1 MTLFQERPDLLQ
13 TFREGQRFA
22 LAEVYR
28 SYRPRVDAYLELL
41 SKRGLASAWRAI
53 AVPDLRQEVFL
64 RAFSPRARAAYDP
77 NRRYAPYLIKIAH
90 HCFLDEARL
99 RQREALL
106 LDDKVVSASDEPH
119 AHVSEAPDAQ
129 LQVIVERYVAGLP
142 ERLRAVYDQRF
153 VFDESQEVARLALG
167 LSRRQLRTA
176 ECHLKLGLRKALA
189 RHSLAP
195 SQGAP
200 GGGPRKKTDQDSAVL
215 RIRHALSV
223 RRADGPRLE
232 EPT

>member
-1 MTLFQERPDLLQ
+1 MTLFLERPELLQ
-13 TFREGQRFA
+13 TFREGQPIA

-28 SYRPRVDAYLELL
+28 SYRPRVDAYLESL
-41 SKRGLASAWRAI
+41 SKRGFANAWRAF

-64 RAFSPRARAAYDP
+64 RAFSPRTRAAYDP

-106 LDDKVVSASDEPH
+106 VDDTVVSASNEPH
-119 AHVSEAPDAQ
+119 VHASDAQDAQ
-129 LQVIVERYVAGLP
+129 LEAIVERYLAGLP

-176 ECHLKLGLRKALA
+176 EAHLKLGLRKALV
-189 RHSLAP
+189 RHSLTP
-195 SQGAP
+195 SHVVQSRFVARSP
-200 GGGPRKKTDQDSAVL
+200 G
-215 RIRHALSV
+215 
-223 RRADGPRLE
+223 
-232 EPT
+232 